1 MIINTP
7 KGAINLEDCVYKE
20 GSSENDNELIHWQEY
35 WLGEELVKRDVQ
47 MHLKKGVFGASELG

>member
-1 MIINTP
+1 M
-7 KGAINLEDCVYKE
+7 YKE